1 MTFSSRAPERARAWV
16 CALALASAP
25 AWAQDPPAPAPA
37 PPPASPVGAVEP
49 EPGELIVY
57 GDLEIARARA
67 DVVRDLKAL
76 GYKSGKRKDGYTV
89 YRPESPWR
97 PSVRVYDDGFIVLKR
112 TPPRFM
118 PPGDP
123 NKKINYLWCVPPFTP
138 MCLRIG
144 GVVVSK
150 RKLQPQKARV
160 ANALEPEL
168 RDWRAAVAAKAMA
181 ERVGETLP
189 DQLDAL
195 WGEGVALDPQAPR
208 VVAPADRRAAILE
221 LWRSRTC
228 TPEGAQVR
236 EVVALF
242 LAFEVQASPFPVTR
256 AEARRAQSDHPCG
269 ARLDLHFPGDGPVP

>member
-1 MTFSSRAPERARAWV
+1 MTFSSLAPERIRAWV

-25 AWAQDPPAPAPA
+25 AWAQDPVAPERPAEAAPGAPAP
-37 PPPASPVGAVEP
+37 
-49 EPGELIVY
+49 GEIIVY

-67 DVVRDLKAL
+67 DVIRDLKAL
-76 GYKSGKRKDGYTV
+76 GYKGGKRKDGYTL

-168 RDWRAAVAAKAMA
+168 RDWRAAVAAKALA

-195 WGEGVALDPQAPR
+195 WGEGVSPDPSAPR
-208 VVAPADRRAAILE
+208 VVSPTDRRAAILE

-256 AEARRAQSDHPCG
+256 AEASAAQAGNLCG
-269 ARLDLHFPGDGPVP
+269 ARLDLPFPGEGAAP